1 MSASLPFP
9 FSEKHPRFR
18 IPGWSA
24 LLGSQLGIGATEMAR
39 HFLITGET
47 GSGKSASA
55 VMRLLEG
62 ILRYPEDEPYRAYA
76 DEVGDKAEAQSD
88 LKPAVLVVDPKQE
101 LADIAEREAHGR
113 KVIRLAYGQNG
124 PVLHLFEGQELGRL
138 EVFEALDLI
147 LKQSDFYTQDMART
161 REPVWNMQAA
171 SILRDLMAIDV
182 WLARR
187 DKQMMVKLWD
197 DTREGLTKIGS
208 YGASYLE
215 NIRYNAGNYF
225 MAHKTLISLC
235 GEEDSTALAWYLDV
249 ADKLQVPG
257 DMKTRLAALIGLA
270 PNTRSS
276 VIWMVNGILAD
287 LASEELAACVS
298 VNPIEAPSERM
309 LSVRDT
315 LSNGDV
321 VVYVPTASPIA
332 DMVGR
337 CLKSKLFEFAF
348 QRENKVRPF
357 FYVVD
362 EAHRFISAGEKDG
375 EQSLLDRCRAY
386 RTGVVLA
393 TQSLAALAY
402 KLDASPLSGKNCLQI
417 IVNNC
422 GNALYFRTTDIH
434 TQENVEQRIPGP
446 PVPNR
451 PHVVK
456 VRPLSSLSVG
466 QCYALRCDG
475 TWGLFK
481 VQLAA

>member
-1 MSASLPFP
+1 MRSSLPFP
-9 FSEKHPRFR
+9 FTDSHPQFR

-24 LLGSQLGIGATEMAR
+24 LLGPAQSIGAPEMAR

-62 ILRYPEDEPYRAYA
+62 ILRYPEEEPYRVYA
-76 DEVGDKAEAQSD
+76 VALGEKVEAQSD
-88 LKPAVLVVDPKQE
+88 LRPAALVIDPKRE
-101 LADIAEREAHGR
+101 LGEITEREAHGR
-113 KVIRLAYGQNG
+113 RVVRLAYGDSG
-124 PVLHLFEGQELGRL
+124 PVLHLFEGRAMEKLDPF
-138 EVFEALDLI
+138 EVMDLI
-147 LKQSDFYTQDMART
+147 LGQSDFYTLDQQKT
-161 REPVWNMQAA
+161 SEPIWNMQAA
-171 SILRDLMAIDV
+171 SALRDLVSIDM
-182 WLARR
+182 WLMRR
-187 DKQMMVKLWD
+187 DRQLVLDLWN
-197 DTREGLTKIGS
+197 TVREHMS
-208 YGASYLE
+208 RNSEYASFLASLNYD
-215 NIRYNAGNYF
+215 AVNYF
-225 MAHKTLISLC
+225 RPHSTLMSLC
-235 GEEDSTALAWYLDV
+235 SEETCWPLACYLDA
-249 ADKLQVPG
+249 ADKLKIPG
-257 DMKTRLAALIGLA
+257 EFKARLFSLMSLSH
-270 PNTRSS
+270 NTRSC
-276 VIWMVNGILAD
+276 VVWMINGILSD
-287 LASEELAACVS
+287 LASEELASCVS
-298 VNPIEAPSERM
+298 LNPLEAPGEKM

-315 LSNGDV
+315 LENGDL

-337 CLKSKLFEFAF
+337 CLKAKFFEFAF
-348 QRENKVRPF
+348 ERENKVRPF

-362 EAHRFISAGEKDG
+362 EAHRFITAGEKDG

-393 TQSLAALAY
+393 TQSLASMAYRLAH
-402 KLDASPLSGKNCLQI
+402 SQGGGSSLQVI
-417 IVNNC
+417 LNNC
-422 GNALYFRTTDIH
+422 GNALYFRTTDIQ
-434 TQENVEQRIPGP
+434 TQEDVLQRIPGP